1 MHDVAA
7 VLWASCRVGSCQKNA
22 SRELWGFA
30 YTTGIVRKMV
40 LGDPRLTPK
49 VLHPSW
55 GSLEG
60 LFKFPVTSWVPF
72 EIPCVSFG
80 RLLCPLGCPG
90 DPFGCLG
97 GPWGLLGADYMLAPS
112 FCLACLCSS
121 ALNAAS
127 LCAGDALSFYYKIA
141 SYWAHSRRH
150 RFKSVKN
157 TSQPYWV
164 SPPWNCIILVS
175 RWPSWALLSA
185 RGSQG
190 EGCLECPKFGVML
203 LA

>member
-30 YTTGIVRKMV
+30 YTTEIVRKMV

-80 RLLCPLGCPG
+80 RLLCPLGCLG

-112 FCLACLCSS
+112 FCFCLSLFIGLKCSI
-121 ALNAAS
+121 S
-127 LCAGDALSFYYKIA
+127 LCRRRVAFLPQNCIILGSLSETPLQKCEKHKSTLLVSLHHGIA
-141 SYWAHSRRH
+141 SYWCPAGLHGRS
-150 RFKSVKN
+150 
-157 TSQPYWV
+157 SQPGD
-164 SPPWNCIILVS
+164 
-175 RWPSWALLSA
+175 RK
-185 RGSQG
+185 GM
-190 EGCLECPKFGVML
+190 GVWSVQRF
-203 LA
+203 ASCF